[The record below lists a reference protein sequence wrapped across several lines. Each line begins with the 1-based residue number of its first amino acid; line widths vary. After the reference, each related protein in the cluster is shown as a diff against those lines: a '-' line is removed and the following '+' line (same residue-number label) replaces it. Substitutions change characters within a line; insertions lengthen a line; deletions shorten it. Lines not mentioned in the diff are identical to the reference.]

1 MDAPLSELLEFLRY
15 PSISTDP
22 AYAGS
27 VAECAQWLYKK
38 FLSMGLSATVHP
50 TAGHPVV
57 VARNA
62 HRAGLRTVLIYG
74 HYDVQPV
81 DPLDLWTTPPFEP
94 RIENEIIFARGA
106 TDNKGQILSHI
117 QGVAEML
124 RREGELPVNLI
135 FLVEGEEE
143 IGSRNLGKFL
153 QDNRE
158 ALHCDVIA
166 VSDTGMIGPGI
177 PTLTYG
183 LRGIA
188 CLEIKVT
195 GPAMDLHSGIYGGAV
210 ANPITVLAR
219 MLATLHDENGH
230 VAVDGFYDEVNSLE
244 PWEKEVW
251 AKLPMNDAELI
262 KLTGVPE
269 LTGEAEFTALERIWS
284 RPTAELNGIG
294 GGYQGEGSK
303 TVIPREAFAKLS
315 FRLVPDQ
322 NPQTILNRVKT
333 HFEKVAPRG
342 VRVEITLGHSGAPY
356 LMNPGSSHGMAARR
370 ALQTVFGSDVAL
382 IREGGAIPI
391 VNTFREMLGAE
402 TLLLGLALPD
412 CRAHSPN
419 ENFPVENYRAG
430 IRLNQ
435 ALLRELAL

>member
-1 MDAPLSELLEFLRY
+1 MDASLSELLEFLRY

-22 AYAGS
+22 AYSGQVS
-27 VAECAQWLYKK
+27 ECAQWLCRK
-38 FLSMGLSATVHP
+38 LMAMGLSAEVHP
-50 TAGHPVV
+50 TPGHPVV
-57 VARNA
+57 IAKNS

-81 DPLDLWTTPPFEP
+81 DPLELWTTPPFEP
-94 RIENEIIFARGA
+94 RIEGGKIFARGA
-106 TDNKGQILSHI
+106 TDNKGQILAHI
-117 QGVAEML
+117 QGVAETL
-124 RREGELPVNLI
+124 QRDGQLPVNLI

-143 IGSRNLGKFL
+143 IGSRNLGSFL
-153 QDNRE
+153 RDHRE
-158 ALHCDVIA
+158 LLRCDVIA
-166 VSDTGMIGPGI
+166 VSDTGMVGPGI

-188 CLEIKVT
+188 CMEIKVI

-210 ANPITVLAR
+210 ANPITVLSR
-219 MLATLHDENGH
+219 MLSTLHDANGH
-230 VAVDGFYDEVNSLE
+230 VAVEGFYEGVSPLE
-244 PWEKEVW
+244 SWEIGAW

-262 KLTGVPE
+262 KNTGVSE
-269 LTGEAEFTALERIWS
+269 LTGEVGFGALERMWS

-322 NPQTILNRVKT
+322 DPPTVLNRVKT
-333 HFEKVAPRG
+333 HFEKLAPRG
-342 VRVEITLGHSGAPY
+342 VQVKITAGHSGAPY
-356 LMNPGSSHGMAARR
+356 LMDPRSPYGIAACR
-370 ALQTVFGSDVAL
+370 ALRTTFGRDVAL

-391 VNTFREMLGAE
+391 VNTFREVLGAE

-412 CRAHSPN
+412 CRAHSPD

-435 ALLRELAL
+435 ALLKELAG